1 MTMTLITAALVK
13 EMKKKIDNF
22 IVDNRSNII
31 HDIVELIK
39 IESLNGD
46 KEKNTQALDYVM
58 SLAEKMGMKTTKS
71 SKNDVGVIEIGQGKE
86 IIGVLAHVDVVGV
99 GDIQKW
105 NHPPFAGKIDKGYIW
120 GRGVVDDKGPLILC
134 LYGLKAI
141 KDLQI
146 PLNKRIWLIV
156 GTCEESEWHDIETF
170 KEEFEL
176 PDYGFSPDGD
186 FPIYNREKG
195 YCDVEIFFNEPCRDI
210 LEEVQAGDSPN
221 TIPSKA
227 VFKIRNQEELV
238 FHGLS
243 CHSSVPGMGVN
254 AIEKLITAQ
263 GFRTEFNFIRFISD
277 FLSKDYNGTKLGI
290 DDPKWATNDKL
301 DKTTAV
307 PTKLS
312 LTKEGVKLNI
322 NMRLWFDVTEEKVKT
337 AFARLASKYNYT
349 FRISDFLNSMEV
361 SPDQQFLQVM
371 ADVYESYGYKAA
383 FKTAVGTSYAKS
395 MKNFVSWGPVFETEP
410 NCAHMENERLSIGA
424 MITAGQMYANFL
436 ARMASPFEDLKKKYA
451 NMTSLEKALYL
462 LSLFAQPPYRYD
474 VPTLAGLT
482 GMNRTTVYR
491 NLSSLEEAG
500 FLARDEETKSY
511 TVGEMSKKMYEAF
524 ELKK

>member
-39 IESLNGD
+39 IESLNGN

-105 NHPPFAGKIDKGYIW
+105 NHPPFARKIDKGYIW

-210 LEEVQAGDSPN
+210 
-221 TIPSKA
+221 
-227 VFKIRNQEELV
+227 
-238 FHGLS
+238 
-243 CHSSVPGMGVN
+243 
-254 AIEKLITAQ
+254 
-263 GFRTEFNFIRFISD
+263 
-277 FLSKDYNGTKLGI
+277 
-290 DDPKWATNDKL
+290 
-301 DKTTAV
+301 
-307 PTKLS
+307 
-312 LTKEGVKLNI
+312 
-322 NMRLWFDVTEEKVKT
+322 
-337 AFARLASKYNYT
+337 
-349 FRISDFLNSMEV
+349 
-361 SPDQQFLQVM
+361 
-371 ADVYESYGYKAA
+371 
-383 FKTAVGTSYAKS
+383 
-395 MKNFVSWGPVFETEP
+395 PV
-410 NCAHMENERLSIGA
+410 
-424 MITAGQMYANFL
+424 
-436 ARMASPFEDLKKKYA
+436 
-451 NMTSLEKALYL
+451 
-462 LSLFAQPPYRYD
+462 
-474 VPTLAGLT
+474 
-482 GMNRTTVYR
+482 
-491 NLSSLEEAG
+491 
-500 FLARDEETKSY
+500 SY
-511 TVGEMSKKMYEAF
+511 THLTLPTIA
-524 ELKK
+524 

>member
-1 MTMTLITAALVK
+1 
-13 EMKKKIDNF
+13 MKKKIDNY
-22 IVDNRSNII
+22 IAENRSNII
-31 HDIVELIK
+31 RDIVELLK
-39 IESLNGD
+39 IESLNGC
-46 KEKNTQALDYVM
+46 KEKNTEALNHV
-58 SLAEKMGMKTTKS
+58 LALAQKMGMKTRKS
-71 SKNDVGVIEIGQGKE
+71 SKDNVGIVEIGSGKE
-86 IIGVLAHVDVVGV
+86 IIGVLVHVDVVGV

-105 NHPPFAGKIDKGYIW
+105 NHPPFEGKISKGYIW
-120 GRGVVDDKGPLILC
+120 GRGVVDDKGPLIMC

-156 GTCEESEWHDIETF
+156 GTSEESEWKDIDTF

-195 YCDVEIFFNEPCRDI
+195 YCDVEITFKEPCRDI
-210 LEEVQAGDSPN
+210 LEIVQAGDSPN

-227 VFKIRNQEELV
+227 VFKIRNQEEMV
-238 FHGLS
+238 FHGIS

-254 AIEKLITAQ
+254 AIEKLIAAQ
-263 GFRTEFNFIRFISD
+263 SFRTEFNFIRFISE

-290 DDPKWATNDKL
+290 DDPKIAGNGKL

-312 LTKEGVKLNI
+312 LTEDGVKLNI
-322 NMRLWFDVTEEKVKT
+322 NMRLWFDVTEERVRK
-337 AFARLASKYNYT
+337 AFARFAQKYDYSFN
-349 FRISDFLNSMEV
+349 ISDFLNSMEV
-361 SPDQQFLQVM
+361 APEQEFLQVM
-371 ADVYESYGYKAA
+371 ADVYESYGYKAS
-383 FKTAVGTSYAKS
+383 FQTAVGTSYAKS

-410 NCAHMENERLSIGA
+410 NCAHMENERLSIEA
-424 MITAGQMYANFL
+424 MVVASQMYANFL
-436 ARMASPFEDLKKKYA
+436 ARMASPFEELKKKYA

-462 LSLFAQPPYRYD
+462 LGLFAEPPYKYD
-474 VPTLAGLT
+474 VPTLADLT

-491 NLSSLEEAG
+491 NLTSLEKAG
-500 FLARDEETKSY
+500 LLTRDEETRSY
-511 TVGEMSKKMYEAF
+511 TAGHMWEKMYRAF
-524 ELKK
+524 EDNR